1 MTEFLRTRT
10 EPVRNYELVTIYRAE
25 LDQEKLDSSIKHV
38 TDIIS
43 QSGGEIETVDR
54 WGKRKLAY
62 PISQQLEG
70 IYVLIK
76 FAAGSSL
83 VKKITADLRLSE
95 NVLRHM
101 AIKL

>member
-1 MTEFLRTRT
+1 MTDFLRTRT

-25 LDQEKLDSSIKHV
+25 LDQEKLDGSIKHV
-38 TDIIS
+38 TDMIS
-43 QSGGEIETVDR
+43 QSDGEVEAVDK

-62 PISQQLEG
+62 PIHLQNEG

-76 FAAGSSL
+76 FSAVSSL
-83 VKKITADLRLSE
+83 VRKITADLRLSE